1 MNPDDYNRHGMLRL
15 PLWFWTILILQAR
28 TWLLFVMAGASRQ
41 QGTDLLKLFYP
52 DTHSFWH
59 GIILGLP
66 PALIFLLCGRRHLW
80 PRTWQGGYW
89 LLLAGMFVTFA
100 LQGLSLW
107 QSSDMPSLIDL
118 VLALLDAVAL
128 AYWLLSRRLRACF
141 DTEQRLAES

>member
-1 MNPDDYNRHGMLRL
+1 MNPDDYNSHGMLRL

-28 TWLLFVMAGASRQ
+28 TWLLFVMAAASRE

-52 DTHSFWH
+52 DTQSFWH

-66 PALIFLLCGRRHLW
+66 PALAFLLSGRRHLW
-80 PRTWQGGYW
+80 PRVWQAGYW

-100 LQGLSLW
+100 LQGLGLW
-107 QSSDMPSLIDL
+107 QSSDTPSLIDL
-118 VLALLDAVAL
+118 ALALLDAAAL

-141 DTEQRLAES
+141 DSGQRLAES